1 VIIVWRLDRF
11 ARNCYDSAHYKAI
24 LRKNGVKV
32 ISATEPIS
40 EDATGILLESL
51 LEGMGEYYS
60 AELAEK
66 VKRGLTENALKCK
79 WNNGSRPVGY
89 FVDDE
94 QKLKADPLTAP
105 IILEAFRKYSEGEK
119 VVDIV
124 KFLADS
130 GVKHY
135 RGGTLRI
142 DAVQRMFKNRV
153 YIGEY
158 KYGEIVIPGGV
169 PAIVPLEL
177 FEQVGERMAK
187 NKKAPARFKAEDVY
201 LLTTKLLCGKCEAFM
216 VGESGTSRTMKVHRY
231 YKCVTAKKR
240 KGCNKKSAQKDWIED
255 LVVAE
260 AVKMLANDD
269 ILSKI
274 ADMIMDLQKQENIT
288 LPLLKKQLTE
298 VEKGITNMLNAIQSG
313 VLTESTKKRLDDLE
327 ASKSE
332 IEVKILQEEL
342 HKPLLTKKQI
352 LFWLHKFRGIDTSVR
367 EHRQRLIDT
376 FVNAVY
382 LYDDKIVLTFNYK
395 DGSKTVTMSDVEC
408 GFGSDLATS
417 KCKQNKSNLA
427 GRALPVRRV
436 D

>member
-1 VIIVWRLDRF
+1 
-11 ARNCYDSAHYKAI
+11 
-24 LRKNGVKV
+24 VKV

-94 QKLKADPLTAP
+94 QKLKADPLAAP
-105 IILEAFRKYSEGEK
+105 IILEAFKKYSEGEK
-119 VVDIV
+119 VIDIA

-130 GVKHY
+130 GIKSY
-135 RGGTLRI
+135 RGTPLRI

-169 PAIVPLEL
+169 PAIVSLEL

-187 NKKAPARFKAEDVY
+187 NKKAPARFKAEDEY
-201 LLTTKLLCGKCEAFM
+201 LLTTKLHCGKCEAFM
-216 VGESGTSRTMKVHRY
+216 VGESGTSRSMKVHRY

-240 KGCNKKSAQKDWIED
+240 KGCNKKSAQKDWIEN
-255 LVVAE
+255 LVVAQ
-260 AVKMLANDD
+260 AMKMLANDD
-269 ILSKI
+269 ILNKI

-288 LPLLKKQLTE
+288 LPLLKKQLAE

-395 DGSKTVTMSDVEC
+395 DGSKTVTMSDVEG

-417 KCKQNKSNLA
+417 SA
-427 GRALPVRRV
+427 E
-436 D
+436 